1 MLLPN
6 HLTKYVA
13 ILSPRPV
20 LTNPRAKKKEMTI
33 NQMTSLVNAAKAV
46 ENASVL
52 VTIEVVRP
60 RNAHAPTGNGLKTRP
75 AIVERKIERS
85 CHACG
90 ETSTGLGTR
99 KRRMR
104 PMEMEITKGSS
115 LAPCGG
121 GGGDGKFVGGVV
133 DAVSF

>member
-121 GGGDGKFVGGVV
+121 GGDDGKFVGGVV

>member
-1 MLLPN
+1 MLLPS

-20 LTNPRAKKKEMTI
+20 FTNPRAKKKEMTI

-46 ENASVL
+46 GNASVL

-60 RNAHAPTGNGLKTRP
+60 RKAHAPTGNGLKTRP

-115 LAPCGG
+115 LAPRG
-121 GGGDGKFVGGVV
+121 GGGDGKFVGGTV